1 MNGGIRHECTP
12 TSSSARPKIPFVS
25 RFRRPCRISDIS
37 HEAVNSVFCMVRPN
51 SVVLRRNVPYTT
63 VFDDIMQNLF
73 DDLKLLLADDE
84 RFSD

>member
-1 MNGGIRHECTP
+1 
-12 TSSSARPKIPFVS
+12 
-25 RFRRPCRISDIS
+25 
-37 HEAVNSVFCMVRPN
+37 MVRPN